1 MLYKSSQKIN
11 MLFLPS
17 LLLFGFLA
25 QETVQTLSNK
35 YLEYSLRDPKTI
47 NYHFNGKKHF
57 FKHKPNATFAKYRD
71 YTSLKNGIS
80 NLYYLAKPERRLLNS
95 KLMNINRN
103 GVPNLYRLAKPERR
117 LLNSKLMNINRNN
130 IPNLYHLTK
139 LDRRLLNS
147 KLMDINRLP
156 VNLWKNIS
164 LNKKPTGNYE
174 VAPTLNAPIDLEKE
188 METEYNELKRN
199 SFQLTDDVRPL
210 HYFLAIKSYY
220 WGNGTFEGEMRV
232 VLKADQETS
241 FITLHYHELNFVNES
256 IQVS

>member
-1 MLYKSSQKIN
+1 MFSP
-11 MLFLPS
+11 LFLI
-17 LLLFGFLA
+17 LLGFLT
-25 QETVQTLSNK
+25 QETFQTISFKSFGYSSKEAQIQDFNGNK
-35 YLEYSLRDPKTI
+35 YFSEYKTSI
-47 NYHFNGKKHF
+47 
-57 FKHKPNATFAKYRD
+57 TFPYNDD
-71 YTSLKNGIS
+71 YTSFRNELPS
-80 NLYYLAKPERRLLNS
+80 PYYMGPFEPGRQIMNS
-95 KLMNINRN
+95 KLMNID
-103 GVPNLYRLAKPERR
+103 A
-117 LLNSKLMNINRNN
+117 
-130 IPNLYHLTK
+130 
-139 LDRRLLNS
+139 
-147 KLMDINRLP
+147 LP
-156 VNLWKNIS
+156 SNLWRNIS
-164 LNKKPTGNYE
+164 FDKKPTGNYE